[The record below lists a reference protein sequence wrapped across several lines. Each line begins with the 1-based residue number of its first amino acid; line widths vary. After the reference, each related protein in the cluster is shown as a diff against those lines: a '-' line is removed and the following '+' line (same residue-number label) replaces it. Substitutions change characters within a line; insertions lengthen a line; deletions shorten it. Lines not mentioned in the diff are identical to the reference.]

1 MSISGNLETM
11 ELAELLQ
18 WVAQSGKTGTLV
30 IGRQEVQKRIFFVDG
45 RIIATGS
52 TDPKEQ
58 LGHFLVSH
66 GYITETELV
75 EAVTQQESTG
85 MLLGK
90 ILVTRGRISE
100 QELQHL
106 LLLKAQE
113 GIFDMFS
120 WNSGEF
126 RFVERETLE
135 SGMIPIALEV
145 ARVVLQ
151 GMERLDEWSR
161 IREAVPSALCVPV
174 AVGTYD
180 DPELSPG
187 ERRVLELVDDDRSI
201 EDICIETHSSTF
213 FVSRI
218 LAGAVRAGAL
228 KMVRPRVE
236 MRDAIAEADTIDAS
250 TLLETAGR
258 KIEAGDFQGAL
269 RHLRAARSLDPGG
282 KETQKAI
289 VEAEE
294 RMKRVMREEGLSLKA
309 VPQITVSHDEIKNL
323 RLSPE
328 EGFVLSRIDGSYDI
342 ESILKISPMPPLEAQ
357 LVFRKLLHAGQI
369 ELLQANK

>member
-30 IGRQEVQKRIFFVDG
+30 IGRGEVQKRIFFVDG

-66 GYITETELV
+66 GYLAEQELV
-75 EAVTQQESTG
+75 EAITQQESTG

-90 ILVTRGRISE
+90 ILVTAGRISE
-100 QELQHL
+100 QDLQHL
-106 LLLKAQE
+106 LVLKAQE
-113 GIFDMFS
+113 GIFDMFT
-120 WNSGEF
+120 WRSGEF
-126 RFVERETLE
+126 RFVERETLD

-145 ARVVLQ
+145 AMVVLQ
-151 GMERLDEWSR
+151 GMERLDEWNR
-161 IREAVPSALCVPV
+161 IHDCIPSQLCVPV
-174 AVGTYD
+174 AVGIFD
-180 DPELSPG
+180 EPDLLPG

-218 LAGAVRAGAL
+218 LAAAVRAGAI

-236 MRDAIAEADTIDAS
+236 VREAVARERLDRRRHPARDRGPQD
-250 TLLETAGR
+250 
-258 KIEAGDFQGAL
+258 
-269 RHLRAARSLDPGG
+269 LD
-282 KETQKAI
+282 
-289 VEAEE
+289 
-294 RMKRVMREEGLSLKA
+294 R
-309 VPQITVSHDEIKNL
+309 
-323 RLSPE
+323 
-328 EGFVLSRIDGSYDI
+328 
-342 ESILKISPMPPLEAQ
+342 
-357 LVFRKLLHAGQI
+357 
-369 ELLQANK
+369 

>member
-1 MSISGNLETM
+1 M

-18 WVAQSGKTGTLV
+18 WVAQWRKTGTLV
-30 IGRQEVQKRIFFVDG
+30 IGRGEVQKRIFFLDG

-52 TDPKEQ
+52 TDPKEH

-66 GYITETELV
+66 GFITEQELV
-75 EAVTQQESTG
+75 EAITQQESTG

-90 ILVTRGRISE
+90 ILVTAGRISE
-100 QELQHL
+100 QDLQHL
-106 LLLKAQE
+106 LVLKAQE

-120 WNSGEF
+120 WRSGEF
-126 RFVERETLE
+126 RFVERETLD

-145 ARVVLQ
+145 AMVVLQ
-151 GMERLDEWSR
+151 GMERLDEWNR
-161 IREAVPSALCVPV
+161 INECVPSQLCVPV
-174 AVGTYD
+174 GVGTYD
-180 DPELSPG
+180 EPDLSHG

-201 EDICIETHSSTF
+201 QDICIETHSSTF

-218 LAGAVRAGAL
+218 LAAAVRAGAI

-236 MRDAIAEADTIDAS
+236 VREAVPESDSIDAG

-258 KIEAGDFQGAL
+258 KISSGDFQGAL

-282 KETQKAI
+282 KDTQRAI
-289 VEAEE
+289 LDAEE

-328 EGFVLSRIDGSYDI
+328 EGFVLSRIDGNYDI

-357 LVFRKLLHAGQI
+357 LVFRKLLHAGHI
-369 ELLQANK
+369 ELLQANN

>member
-18 WVAQSGKTGTLV
+18 WVAQSAKTGTLV
-30 IGRQEVQKRIFFVDG
+30 IGRGEVQKRIFFLDG

-66 GYITETELV
+66 GYINEQELV
-75 EAVTQQESTG
+75 EAITQQESTG

-90 ILVTRGRISE
+90 ILVTAGRISE
-100 QELQHL
+100 QDLQHL

-120 WNSGEF
+120 WSSGEF
-126 RFVERETLE
+126 RFVERETLD

-145 ARVVLQ
+145 AMVVLQ
-151 GMERLDEWSR
+151 GMERLDEWNR
-161 IREAVPSALCVPV
+161 INECVPSLLCVPV
-174 AVGTYD
+174 GVGIYD
-180 DPELSPG
+180 EPDLSQG

-201 EDICIETHSSTF
+201 EDICIETHSSNF

-218 LAGAVRAGAL
+218 LAAAVRAGAI
-228 KMVRPRVE
+228 KMVRPRIEVRE
-236 MRDAIAEADTIDAS
+236 TTPETSIDAG

-258 KIEAGDFQGAL
+258 KISSGDFQAAL

-282 KETQKAI
+282 KDTQQAI
-289 VEAEE
+289 LEAEE

-357 LVFRKLLHAGQI
+357 LVFRKLLHAGHI
-369 ELLQANK
+369 ELLQANN

>member
-30 IGRQEVQKRIFFVDG
+30 IGKAEVQKRIFFLDG

-66 GYITETELV
+66 GFINEQELV
-75 EAVTQQESTG
+75 DAITQQESSG

-90 ILVTRGRISE
+90 ILVTAGRISE
-100 QELQHL
+100 QDLQDL

-120 WNSGEF
+120 WRAGEF
-126 RFVERETLE
+126 RFVERETLD
-135 SGMIPIALEV
+135 SGMIPIALDV
-145 ARVVLQ
+145 AMVVLQ
-151 GMERLDEWSR
+151 GMERLDEWNR
-161 IREAVPSALCVPV
+161 IHECVPSHLCVPV
-174 AVGTYD
+174 WIAAYD
-180 DPELSPG
+180 DSELSAG
-187 ERRVLELVDDDRSI
+187 ERHVLELVDDDRSI
-201 EDICIETHSSTF
+201 EDICIETHSSNF
-213 FVSRI
+213 YVSRI
-218 LAGAVRAGAL
+218 LAAAARTGAI

-236 MRDAIAEADTIDAS
+236 IREATPENDSIDAG

-258 KIEAGDFQGAL
+258 KISNGDFFAAL

-282 KETQKAI
+282 KETQRAI
-289 VEAEE
+289 LEAEE

-309 VPQITVSHDEIKNL
+309 VPQITVPHEEIKNL

-328 EGFVLSRIDGSYDI
+328 EGFVLSRIDGNYDI

-357 LVFRKLLHAGQI
+357 LVFRKLLHAGHI
-369 ELLQANK
+369 ELLQASN

>member
-30 IGRQEVQKRIFFVDG
+30 IGRDEVQKRVFFQDG

-66 GYITETELV
+66 GYIDEQELV
-75 EAVTQQESTG
+75 EAITQQETTG
-85 MLLGK
+85 MLLGM
-90 ILVTRGRISE
+90 ILVKRGRISE
-100 QELQHL
+100 HELQQL

-113 GIFDMFS
+113 GIFDMFT
-120 WNSGEF
+120 WRSGEF
-126 RFVERETLE
+126 RFVERETLD

-145 ARVVLQ
+145 AMVVLQ
-151 GMERLDEWSR
+151 GMERLDEWNR
-161 IREAVPSALCVPV
+161 IHECVPSQLCVPV
-174 AVGTYD
+174 IVGTFE
-180 DPELSPG
+180 DPDISAG

-201 EDICIETHSSTF
+201 EDISIETHSSSF

-218 LAGAVRAGAL
+218 LAAAVRAGAL
-228 KMVRPRVE
+228 KMIRPRVE
-236 MRDAIAEADTIDAS
+236 YREPTPENDSIDAA
-250 TLLETAGR
+250 TLLDTAGR
-258 KIEAGDFQGAL
+258 KISSGDFQAAL

-289 VEAEE
+289 LEAEE

-328 EGFVLSRIDGSYDI
+328 EGFVLSRIDGNYDI

-357 LVFRKLLHAGQI
+357 LVFRKLLHAGHI
-369 ELLQANK
+369 ELLQANN

>member
-1 MSISGNLETM
+1 M

-30 IGRQEVQKRIFFVDG
+30 ICRAEVQKRIFFLDG

-66 GYITETELV
+66 GYINEQELV
-75 EAVTQQESTG
+75 EAINQQESTG

-90 ILVTRGRISE
+90 ILVTKGKISE
-100 QELQHL
+100 HELQHL

-120 WNSGEF
+120 WHSGEF

-145 ARVVLQ
+145 AMVVLQ

-161 IREAVPSALCVPV
+161 IRDCVPSTMCVPV
-174 AVGTYD
+174 AVAAYE
-180 DPELSPG
+180 DPGLSPG
-187 ERRVLELVDDDRSI
+187 ECRVIELVDDDRSI
-201 EDICIETHSSTF
+201 DDICIETHSSAF

-218 LAGAVRAGAL
+218 LAAAVRAGAI

-236 MRDAIAEADTIDAS
+236 VREATPETDSIDAA
-250 TLLETAGR
+250 TMLETAGR
-258 KIEAGDFQGAL
+258 KISAGVFHAAL

-282 KETQKAI
+282 KETQKLI
-289 VEAEE
+289 LEAEE

-309 VPQITVSHDEIKNL
+309 VPQITVSHEEIKNL

-328 EGFVLSRIDGSYDI
+328 EGFVLSRIDGNYDI

-357 LVFRKLLHAGQI
+357 LVFRKLLHAGHI
-369 ELLQANK
+369 ELLQANN

>member
-1 MSISGNLETM
+1 M
-11 ELAELLQ
+11 
-18 WVAQSGKTGTLV
+18 
-30 IGRQEVQKRIFFVDG
+30 
-45 RIIATGS
+45 
-52 TDPKEQ
+52 
-58 LGHFLVSH
+58 
-66 GYITETELV
+66 
-75 EAVTQQESTG
+75 
-85 MLLGK
+85 
-90 ILVTRGRISE
+90 
-100 QELQHL
+100 
-106 LLLKAQE
+106 
-113 GIFDMFS
+113 
-120 WNSGEF
+120 
-126 RFVERETLE
+126 
-135 SGMIPIALEV
+135 
-145 ARVVLQ
+145 VVLQ

-161 IREAVPSALCVPV
+161 IRECVPSALCVPV

-218 LAGAVRAGAL
+218 LAKAVRAGAL

-236 MRDAIAEADTIDAS
+236 MRDTIAEADSIDAS
-250 TLLETAGR
+250 TLLETASR
-258 KIEAGDFQGAL
+258 KIEAGDFHGAL

-289 VEAEE
+289 LESEE

-357 LVFRKLLHAGQI
+357 LVFRKLLHAGHI
-369 ELLQANK
+369 ELLQANN

>member
-30 IGRQEVQKRIFFVDG
+30 IGRDEVQKRIFFLDG

-120 WNSGEF
+120 WESGEF
-126 RFVERETLE
+126 RFVERETLD

-161 IREAVPSALCVPV
+161 IREAVPSPLCVPV

-236 MRDAIAEADTIDAS
+236 MRDAIAEADSIDAS

-282 KETQKAI
+282 KETQKSI
-289 VEAEE
+289 LEAED

-357 LVFRKLLHAGQI
+357 LVFRKLLHAGHI
-369 ELLQANK
+369 ELLQANN

>member
-30 IGRQEVQKRIFFVDG
+30 IGRAEVQKRIFFQDG

-66 GYITETELV
+66 GYIGETELV

-106 LLLKAQE
+106 LVLKAQE
-113 GIFDMFS
+113 GIFDLFS
-120 WNSGEF
+120 WDAGEF

-145 ARVVLQ
+145 ARIVLQ
-151 GMERLDEWSR
+151 GMERLDEWNR
-161 IREAVPSALCVPV
+161 IRDCVPSALCVPV
-174 AVGTYD
+174 AVGTYEG
-180 DPELSPG
+180 PELSPG

-218 LAGAVRAGAL
+218 LAKAVRAGAL

-236 MRDAIAEADTIDAS
+236 MRDTIAEADSIDAS
-250 TLLETAGR
+250 TLLETASR
-258 KIEAGDFQGAL
+258 KIEAGDFHGAL

-357 LVFRKLLHAGQI
+357 LVFRKLLHAGHI
-369 ELLQANK
+369 ELLQANN

>member
-30 IGRQEVQKRIFFVDG
+30 IGRDEVQKRIFFQDG

-66 GYITETELV
+66 GFITETELV
-75 EAVTQQESTG
+75 EALGQQEASG

-100 QELQHL
+100 EALQEI

-113 GIFDMFS
+113 SIFDMFT
-120 WNSGEF
+120 WRAGEF
-126 RFVERETLE
+126 RFVERETIE
-135 SGMIPIALEV
+135 SGMIPIALDV
-145 ARVVLQ
+145 AMVVLQ

-161 IREAVPSALCVPV
+161 IRDVVPSALCVPV
-174 AVGTYD
+174 AIALYD

-187 ERRVLELVDDDRSI
+187 ERRVLELIDADRSI
-201 EDICIETHSSTF
+201 EDICIETHSSLF
-213 FVSRI
+213 YVSRI
-218 LAGAVRAGAL
+218 LAGAVRTGAI
-228 KMVRPRVE
+228 KMVRPRIEIREAVN
-236 MRDAIAEADTIDAS
+236 EADSIDAS
-250 TLLETAGR
+250 TLLDTANR
-258 KIEAGDFQGAL
+258 KIAMGDFHGAL

-282 KETQKAI
+282 KETQRAI

-294 RMKRVMREEGLSLKA
+294 RMKRVMREEGLSPKA
-309 VPQITVSHDEIKNL
+309 VPQVTVTHDEIKNL

-357 LVFRKLLHAGQI
+357 LVFRKLLHAGHI
-369 ELLQANK
+369 ELLQANN

>member
-18 WVAQSGKTGTLV
+18 WVAQSAKTGTLV
-30 IGRQEVQKRIFFVDG
+30 IGRGEVQKRIFFLDG

-66 GYITETELV
+66 GYINEQELV
-75 EAVTQQESTG
+75 EAITQQESTG

-90 ILVTRGRISE
+90 ILVTAGRISE
-100 QELQHL
+100 QDLQHL

-120 WNSGEF
+120 WSSGEF
-126 RFVERETLE
+126 RFVERETLD

-145 ARVVLQ
+145 AMVVLQ
-151 GMERLDEWSR
+151 GMERLDEWNR
-161 IREAVPSALCVPV
+161 INECVPSLLCVPV
-174 AVGTYD
+174 GVGIYD
-180 DPELSPG
+180 EPDLSQG

-201 EDICIETHSSTF
+201 EDICIETHSSNF

-218 LAGAVRAGAL
+218 LAAAVRAGAI
-228 KMVRPRVE
+228 KMVRPRIEVRE
-236 MRDAIAEADTIDAS
+236 TTPETSIDAG
-250 TLLETAGR
+250 TLLETASR
-258 KIEAGDFQGAL
+258 KISSGDFQAAL

-282 KETQKAI
+282 KDTQQAI
-289 VEAEE
+289 LEAEE

-357 LVFRKLLHAGQI
+357 LVFRKLLHAGHI
-369 ELLQANK
+369 ELLQANN

>member
-18 WVAQSGKTGTLV
+18 WVASSGKTGTLV
-30 IGRQEVQKRIFFVDG
+30 IGRADVQKRIFFGDG

-120 WNSGEF
+120 WESGEF

-201 EDICIETHSSTF
+201 EDI
-213 FVSRI
+213 
-218 LAGAVRAGAL
+218 
-228 KMVRPRVE
+228 
-236 MRDAIAEADTIDAS
+236 
-250 TLLETAGR
+250 
-258 KIEAGDFQGAL
+258 
-269 RHLRAARSLDPGG
+269 
-282 KETQKAI
+282 
-289 VEAEE
+289 
-294 RMKRVMREEGLSLKA
+294 
-309 VPQITVSHDEIKNL
+309 
-323 RLSPE
+323 
-328 EGFVLSRIDGSYDI
+328 
-342 ESILKISPMPPLEAQ
+342 
-357 LVFRKLLHAGQI
+357 
-369 ELLQANK
+369 

>member
-18 WVAQSGKTGTLV
+18 WVAQSAKTGTLV
-30 IGRQEVQKRIFFVDG
+30 IGRGEVQKRIFFLDG

-58 LGHFLVSH
+58 LGHFLVSQ
-66 GYITETELV
+66 GYINEQELV
-75 EAVTQQESTG
+75 EAITQQESTG

-90 ILVTRGRISE
+90 ILVTAGRISE
-100 QELQHL
+100 QDLQHL

-120 WNSGEF
+120 WSSGEF
-126 RFVERETLE
+126 RFVERETLD

-145 ARVVLQ
+145 AMVVLQ
-151 GMERLDEWSR
+151 GMERLDEWNR
-161 IREAVPSALCVPV
+161 INECVPSLLCVPV
-174 AVGTYD
+174 GVGIYD
-180 DPELSPG
+180 EPDLSQG

-201 EDICIETHSSTF
+201 EDICIETHSSNF

-218 LAGAVRAGAL
+218 LAAAVRAGAI
-228 KMVRPRVE
+228 KMVRPRIEVRE
-236 MRDAIAEADTIDAS
+236 TTPETSIDAG

-258 KIEAGDFQGAL
+258 KISSGDFQAAL

-282 KETQKAI
+282 KDTQQAI
-289 VEAEE
+289 LEAEE

-357 LVFRKLLHAGQI
+357 LVFRKLLHAGHI
-369 ELLQANK
+369 ELLQANN

>member
-30 IGRQEVQKRIFFVDG
+30 IGRAEVQKRIFFQDG

-75 EAVTQQESTG
+75 EAVTQQESSG

-106 LLLKAQE
+106 LVLKAQE
-113 GIFDMFS
+113 GIFDLFS
-120 WNSGEF
+120 WDSGEF

-135 SGMIPIALEV
+135 SGMIPIALDV
-145 ARVVLQ
+145 AMVVLQ
-151 GMERLDEWSR
+151 GMERLDEWNR
-161 IREAVPSALCVPV
+161 IRDCVPSALCVPV
-174 AVGTYD
+174 AVGTYEG
-180 DPELSPG
+180 PELSPG

-218 LAGAVRAGAL
+218 LAVAVRSGAL

-236 MRDAIAEADTIDAS
+236 VRDAVADVDSIDAS

-258 KIEAGDFQGAL
+258 KIETGDFHGAL

-357 LVFRKLLHAGQI
+357 LVFRKLLHAGHI
-369 ELLQANK
+369 ELLQANN